1 MEQKNS
7 QERDRDQKNRAE
19 SQGFKSDGV
28 NEKKVLNLEKRKLET
43 KTSSAKNPP
52 FTLGRVHSTF
62 RLVISDAILNEKQK
76 LCYKRLIRLRKSNCL
91 P

>member
-28 NEKKVLNLEKRKLET
+28 NEKKVLNLENKWNQGRAVRKFPVHVRP
-43 KTSSAKNPP
+43 SSFNVEAC
-52 FTLGRVHSTF
+52 
-62 RLVISDAILNEKQK
+62 D
-76 LCYKRLIRLRKSNCL
+76 
-91 P
+91 

>member
-28 NEKKVLNLEKRKLET
+28 NEKKKSPEFIKNGIKDDEQYE
-43 KTSSAKNPP
+43 NPP
-52 FTLGRVHSTF
+52 FTVHSTL
-62 RLVISDAILNEKQK
+62 RLVISDAILNLKNK
-76 LCYKRLIRLRKSNCL
+76 TKIVISD
-91 P
+91 

>member
-28 NEKKVLNLEKRKLET
+28 NEKKVLNLEKKW
-43 KTSSAKNPP
+43 N
-52 FTLGRVHSTF
+52 H
-62 RLVISDAILNEKQK
+62 
-76 LCYKRLIRLRKSNCL
+76 
-91 P
+91 